1 MAKRTRRR
9 YQPIIAKTKKWPVVL
24 LTKHRDEFMED
35 VVEDSFDRLTKDF
48 PTKATLREELETTM
62 FRERLRIKTIPWKV
76 DPPDEKEFWDYIKKS
91 LVASSAQKD
100 DSTEKKLL
108 REIILRYTK
117 EIFSTFKPS
126 RYRLARSIATNG
138 FRRLLNATKLKTV
151 TGAITGKHT
160 LRDKIEI
167 TGEVEQLRSLC
178 TKGTIVMVP
187 THFSNLD
194 SILVAWVIYEL
205 GLPPFI
211 YGAGLNLFNIG
222 LFAYFMNSLGAYK
235 VDRRKKNRPY
245 LETLKTYSSL
255 AIQRGC
261 HSLFFPGGTRSR
273 SGKLE
278 KKLKLGLL
286 GTAIE
291 AQRNAYQEADEN
303 TNGQVQKVFIVPVTL
318 NYNFVL
324 EAPLVIRQY
333 LERKGQERYY
343 FEPDEYSTSYK
354 IITFLLK
361 FFTKETKISV
371 SIGRALNFVGN
382 YVDNE
387 GRSLDQHGNVIDIRE
402 YFITNGKIT
411 EDNQREREYTRM
423 LSQVIVKEYHRI
435 NKVMASHIVAFAGF
449 IMLRK
454 QFPKLDFYNFL
465 RLPEEELSIN
475 YNDFKESITIIR
487 DRILELHSKGEVG
500 ISDDIDS
507 PVDEI
512 IKTGL
517 SNVGMYH
524 VARPLILNKSGEI
537 ITQDLNTLYYYHNRL
552 DGYGLEEYI

>member
-1 MAKRTRRR
+1 
-9 YQPIIAKTKKWPVVL
+9 
-24 LTKHRDEFMED
+24 MED

-48 PTKATLREELETTM
+48 PTKAALREELETTM
-62 FRERLRIKTIPWKV
+62 FREQLRIKTMPWKV

-91 LVASSAQKD
+91 LVASTTQKD
-100 DSTEKKLL
+100 DKTEKKLL
-108 REIILRYTK
+108 REIIARYTK

-187 THFSNLD
+187 THFSNMD

-291 AQRNAYQEADEN
+291 AQRNAFQEADEN
-303 TNGQVQKVFIVPVTL
+303 NNGQVQKVFIVPVTL

-387 GRSLDQHGNVIDIRE
+387 GRSLDKHGNVIDIRE

-411 EDNQREREYTRM
+411 VDNQREREYTRM

-475 YNDFKESITIIR
+475 YNDFKNSITIIR

-500 ISDDIDS
+500 ISDNIDS

-524 VARPLILNKSGEI
+524 VARPLILNKIGEI